1 MTKLNLAVLEQRLMT
16 LKSTAKPDE
25 DTLKEIETLEKQ
37 YRDIESHVKM
47 EKEGGLASLN
57 SANSQY
63 KHRLSELKVPESE
76 SKDVNDDEYGNR
88 SKKYKIDKN
97 GKKRFINKKK
107 KVKVQTVNTPIKQTK
122 MSFTYQAMRNRRKH
136 ASRQR
141 TKQLKSQIQTLDEKF
156 ARNPS
161 QELANKIEYF
171 NSLSTERQNRSILDS
186 YSEYKS
192 RDQNALNY
200 LQKKKLS
207 KLEDQIKQRNISLDN
222 LVNDEKNQSTLTVP
236 NKYKV
241 KKLKKKLGFLKR
253 EKELL
258 KERYFKLPSTEVKTL
273 IEENESKTQAY
284 LNTLNTVL
292 QQRATYFKH
301 SFKPSTILDDMKP
314 LQKLNK
320 VNFNQDVN
328 IHKLSDEDTNLPDV
342 VEVNHYGKNRLVNLK
357 RSLRKLKTKF
367 NYLEAKQLR
376 NYTGLREKQL
386 IELENLIKETE
397 VSLDKTRELR
407 NDYFTK
413 KYLQTKNTF

>member
-1 MTKLNLAVLEQRLMT
+1 M
-16 LKSTAKPDE
+16 
-25 DTLKEIETLEKQ
+25 
-37 YRDIESHVKM
+37 
-47 EKEGGLASLN
+47 
-57 SANSQY
+57 
-63 KHRLSELKVPESE
+63 
-76 SKDVNDDEYGNR
+76 
-88 SKKYKIDKN
+88 
-97 GKKRFINKKK
+97 
-107 KVKVQTVNTPIKQTK
+107 
-122 MSFTYQAMRNRRKH
+122 
-136 ASRQR
+136 
-141 TKQLKSQIQTLDEKF
+141 
-156 ARNPS
+156 
-161 QELANKIEYF
+161 
-171 NSLSTERQNRSILDS
+171 
-186 YSEYKS
+186 
-192 RDQNALNY
+192 
-200 LQKKKLS
+200 
-207 KLEDQIKQRNISLDN
+207 
-222 LVNDEKNQSTLTVP
+222 
-236 NKYKV
+236 
-241 KKLKKKLGFLKR
+241 KR

-314 LQKLNK
+314 LQKLKK

-342 VEVNHYGKNRLVNLK
+342 VEVNHYGKNRLGNLK

>member
-161 QELANKIEYF
+161 HELANKIEYF

-207 KLEDQIKQRNISLDN
+207 N
-222 LVNDEKNQSTLTVP
+222 
-236 NKYKV
+236 
-241 KKLKKKLGFLKR
+241 
-253 EKELL
+253 
-258 KERYFKLPSTEVKTL
+258 
-273 IEENESKTQAY
+273 
-284 LNTLNTVL
+284 
-292 QQRATYFKH
+292 
-301 SFKPSTILDDMKP
+301 
-314 LQKLNK
+314 
-320 VNFNQDVN
+320 
-328 IHKLSDEDTNLPDV
+328 
-342 VEVNHYGKNRLVNLK
+342 
-357 RSLRKLKTKF
+357 LKTKLNNEIF
-367 NYLEAKQLR
+367 H
-376 NYTGLREKQL
+376 L
-386 IELENLIKETE
+386 IIL
-397 VSLDKTRELR
+397 
-407 NDYFTK
+407 
-413 KYLQTKNTF
+413 